1 MTGLAQRPGDWIVGW
16 AAFLCGVIG
25 LMTGLV
31 WGLTVYVPT
40 AWAAALEVGIPAAA
54 LGVVI
59 GLGIVG
65 VRSIVRW
72 FRARSA

>member
-1 MTGLAQRPGDWIVGW
+1 MTGLSQRPGDWIVGW
-16 AAFLCGVIG
+16 AAFICGAIG
-25 LMTGLV
+25 LVTGLV

-40 AWAAALEVGIPAAA
+40 AWAAAFEVGIPAAV

-65 VRSIVRW
+65 VRGIVRW
-72 FRARSA
+72 IRARSA